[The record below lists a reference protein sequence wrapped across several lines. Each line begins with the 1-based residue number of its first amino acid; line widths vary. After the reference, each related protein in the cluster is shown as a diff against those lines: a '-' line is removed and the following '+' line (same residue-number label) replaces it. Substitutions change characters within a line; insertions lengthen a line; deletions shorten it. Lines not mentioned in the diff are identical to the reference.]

1 MEENKFKK
9 TEYTL
14 YNYKS
19 LDIKIK
25 NIDIDIDNLENDISC
40 AGVSWEQRPS
50 PTNAFSS
57 CVENESIKREEKLP
71 EHIQNLKAKR
81 KYNVNLK
88 TKIEGALGELASEE
102 LKLVELRYFSKDKK
116 QWIEI
121 GNKLGFDKDYCT
133 KLRNKIVDKL
143 SELIYP

>member
-1 MEENKFKK
+1 MEENNFKK

-25 NIDIDIDNLENDISC
+25 NIDIDIDNLENDITVNAISYEER
-40 AGVSWEQRPS
+40 SS

-57 CVENESIKREEKLP
+57 VVENEVVKREEKTT
-71 EHIQNLKAKR
+71 EKIQILKSKR
-81 KYNVNLK
+81 KYNINLK
-88 TKIEGALGELASEE
+88 TKIDGALEQLTSDEF
-102 LKLVELRYFSKDKK
+102 KLVELRYFSKDKK
-116 QWIEI
+116 QWVEI